1 MNQNDEKEVR
11 ERKKKKS
18 KLDVLEPHHSLL
30 EQFNLV
36 H

>member
-1 MNQNDEKEVR
+1 MMKKRLER
-11 ERKKKKS
+11 ERKKKS

>member
-11 ERKKKKS
+11 DKSKS